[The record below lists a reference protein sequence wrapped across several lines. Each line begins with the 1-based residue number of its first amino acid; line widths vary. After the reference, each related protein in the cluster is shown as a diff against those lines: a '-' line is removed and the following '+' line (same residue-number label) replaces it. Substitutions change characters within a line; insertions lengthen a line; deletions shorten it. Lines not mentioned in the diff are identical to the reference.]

1 METEIKEEGDFRYI
15 EQGEGPTLVV
25 LHGLFGA
32 LSNFKGVFDY
42 FSGRFRVVIPMLPIY
57 SMPIINTNVK
67 NLAKYVRD
75 FIQFKG
81 YGKVHLLGN
90 SLGGHVAMVYA
101 ASNLQT
107 VHSLILTG
115 SSGLYENALGRTFP
129 KRGNYDFVKEK
140 VELTFYDPLV
150 ATKELVDECY
160 SIVNDKAKALRV
172 LSLAKSAIRHN
183 MASELPN
190 LNVPSCLI
198 WGKNDTITP
207 PDVALAFQEQ
217 LPNADLYWIEKCGH
231 AAMMEHPDQFNETL
245 DRWMTEVLAPQ
256 NAH

>member
-1 METEIKEEGDFRYI
+1 MNEGLKDEGGFQYI

-42 FSGRFRVVIPMLPIY
+42 FSGKFRVVIPMMPIY
-57 SMPIINTNVK
+57 SMPVLNTNVK
-67 NLAKYVRD
+67 NLSKFVHE

-101 ASNLQT
+101 SRHLQH
-107 VHSLILTG
+107 VSSLILTG

-129 KRGNYDFVKEK
+129 KRGNYDFVREK
-140 VELTFYDPLV
+140 VELTFYDPLH

-160 SIVNDKAKALRV
+160 EIVNDKAKALRV

-183 MASELPN
+183 MAAELPN

-207 PDVALAFQEQ
+207 PDVALEFQELLPDAQ
-217 LPNADLYWIEKCGH
+217 LFWIEKCGH
-231 AAMMEHPDQFNETL
+231 AAMMEHPDEFNHTL
-245 DRWMTEVLAPQ
+245 DQWLKEVFAAQ
-256 NAH
+256 DAH